1 MPAYR
6 SASGYPGNG
15 GNSSKGRSSSPVTS
29 AVEKSGTKSSLLLTG
44 EAEVWLV
51 SLFSLLS
58 PKYTL
63 SALISIATR
72 LLPSLS
78 VYLRLSS
85 RPSTV
90 IREPLEKYRVTNSA
104 VERQAVTSKKSVS
117 RSPFPFLKFLWQA
130 IEKLVTDILLWV
142 VRSSG
147 SCVSL
152 QVMVIL
158 FNIVI
163 NLFLFYFAFSKLI
176 CSTFSHRLGN
186 S

>member
-1 MPAYR
+1 
-6 SASGYPGNG
+6 
-15 GNSSKGRSSSPVTS
+15 
-29 AVEKSGTKSSLLLTG
+29 
-44 EAEVWLV
+44 
-51 SLFSLLS
+51 
-58 PKYTL
+58 
-63 SALISIATR
+63 
-72 LLPSLS
+72 
-78 VYLRLSS
+78 
-85 RPSTV
+85 
-90 IREPLEKYRVTNSA
+90 LEKYRVTNSA

-152 QVMVIL
+152 PVMVIL

-163 NLFLFYFAFSKLI
+163 NLFPFYFAFSKLI